1 MMGLFFTLDVDRGGF
16 FHGLYESEPLATY
29 II

>member
-1 MMGLFFTLDVDRGGF
+1 MMGLFTLDVDRSGF